1 MKIVI
6 FGGNGFIGKHLTNF
20 LKDNKHSVYSF
31 GNKKYSI
38 QKKNLFYYNKNNFK
52 KIINQYKP
60 DSIFFLSG
68 NSYPNNSKNETD
80 DINSNNLHLQ
90 QLLQSL
96 VETHYKKLFFYT
108 SSTSI
113 YGSLKNKKNIHK
125 DYKFN
130 PQSFYSLSKLFAEQQ
145 IKYYSDNFNINS
157 VILRLSSIYGQGLKR
172 QVIFKIL
179 KNSRTKKL
187 IHLVGW
193 PNDSRQ
199 FLYIN
204 DLVLIIY
211 KLINKKILKGFNLFN
226 ITNQNS
232 TKINQIIKIVEKI
245 RGKKIN
251 VKYDKKNESPKI
263 LKLSNLKIKKFIRFN
278 KFTSLSLG
286 LKKTIDWIDKT

>member
-1 MKIVI
+1 MEI
-6 FGGNGFIGKHLTNF
+6 
-20 LKDNKHSVYSF
+20 
-31 GNKKYSI
+31 
-38 QKKNLFYYNKNNFK
+38 
-52 KIINQYKP
+52 
-60 DSIFFLSG
+60 
-68 NSYPNNSKNETD
+68 
-80 DINSNNLHLQ
+80 
-90 QLLQSL
+90 
-96 VETHYKKLFFYT
+96 
-108 SSTSI
+108 
-113 YGSLKNKKNIHK
+113 KNIHK